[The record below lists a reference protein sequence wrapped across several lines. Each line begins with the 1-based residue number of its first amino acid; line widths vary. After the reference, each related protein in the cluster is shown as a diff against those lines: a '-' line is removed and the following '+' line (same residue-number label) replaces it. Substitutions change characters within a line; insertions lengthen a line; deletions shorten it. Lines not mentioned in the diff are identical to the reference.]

1 MDTVTL
7 FRDGL
12 FLVAILSAPALIVTT
27 ILGILISLAQGLFQI
42 QDQALSYSVK
52 LVAFV
57 VVLLVTG
64 RWMQSEMLSLT
75 NQMFVLLGHV
85 R

>member
-1 MDTVTL
+1 MNTITL

-12 FLVAILSAPALIVTT
+12 VLVALLSAPALIVTAV
-27 ILGILISLAQGLFQI
+27 LGILISLAQGLFQI
-42 QDQALSYSVK
+42 QDQALSFAVK

-57 VVLLVTG
+57 VVLMVTG
-64 RWMQSEMLSLT
+64 RWMQNELLSLT
-75 NQMFVLLGHV
+75 NNMFLLLGRV

>member
-7 FRDGL
+7 FRDAML
-12 FLVAILSAPALIVTT
+12 LVAILSAPALIVTT

-42 QDQALSYSVK
+42 QDQALSYTVK
-52 LVAFV
+52 LIAFV
-57 VVLLVTG
+57 AVLLVTG
-64 RWMQSEMLSLT
+64 RWMQSELLALT
-75 NQMFVLLGHV
+75 NQMFFLLGRV

>member
-1 MDTVTL
+1 LNTITL

-12 FLVAILSAPALIVTT
+12 VLVALLSAPALIVTAV
-27 ILGILISLAQGLFQI
+27 LGILISLAQGLFQI
-42 QDQALSYSVK
+42 QDQALSFAVK

-57 VVLLVTG
+57 VVLMVTG
-64 RWMQSEMLSLT
+64 RWMQNELLSLT
-75 NQMFVLLGHV
+75 NNMFLLLGRV